1 MFCVG
6 LDPSLDPLA
15 WIETVGSKTGPVEIE
30 RPVRHA
36 FPTKGLCCKCRK
48 MPGLDLNSVPVSLSA
63 LPDVEQPSKT
73 WLGILEQIK
82 VVCYRIPWSAT
93 LDQSMLHDVQF
104 AWGCAGRG

>member
-1 MFCVG
+1 MWAWIRVWIPWPG
-6 LDPSLDPLA
+6 LDRNR
-15 WIETVGSKTGPVEIE
+15 GVEIE

-36 FPTKGLCCKCRK
+36 FPTKRLRCKCRK

-73 WLGILEQIK
+73 WLGILEHMQ
-82 VVCYRIPWSAT
+82 VMYCAMERS
-93 LDQSMLHDVQF
+93 DQSMLHDVRF

>member
-1 MFCVG
+1 MWAWIRVWIPWPG
-6 LDPSLDPLA
+6 LDRNR
-15 WIETVGSKTGPVEIE
+15 GVEIE